1 MTEKHMKLAI
11 LSSTLILTLAA
22 ACNPADSV
30 PVAIAQSQTAA
41 VALWPDVA
49 PGAGDGHVYE
59 YH

>member
-1 MTEKHMKLAI
+1 MKLAI
-11 LSSTLILTLAA
+11 LSSTLILALAA